1 MAASENPPMKILAL
15 TGSIGMGKSA
25 TARLFAEAGI
35 PVFDSDACVH
45 ELYAPGGAAVAPV
58 EAEFPGVVREG
69 TIDRDVLA
77 RQLREDESGFE
88 RLEAIVHPLVAAS
101 RNAFLDAAVQ
111 AGQDMVL
118 LDIPLLFETGGD
130 TLADIVIVVSAPDDI
145 RRERVLQRPG
155 MTPEKLD
162 SIIARQI
169 PDSIKRSKADYVI
182 TTADGIDDARRQ
194 VDSVIGK
201 IRAGDCG
208 GADRRGEQGDA

>member
-1 MAASENPPMKILAL
+1 MTRRMKIVAL

-25 TARLFAEAGI
+25 TARLFADAGI

-58 EAEFPGVVREG
+58 EAAFPGVVRDG
-69 TIDRDVLA
+69 SIDRETLA
-77 RQLREDESGFE
+77 RRLREDETGFE

-101 RNAFLDAAVQ
+101 RNAFLEAADK

-130 TLADIVIVVSAPDDI
+130 TLADIVVVVSAPDDV

-182 TTADGIDDARRQ
+182 TTADGIEDARRQ
-194 VDSVIGK
+194 VDDVIRK
-201 IRAGDCG
+201 IRAGDPG
-208 GADRRGEQGDA
+208 EAEKRGEPGDA